1 MGGVLRGWCD
11 HHRED
16 NIHFHGKSVTY
27 VDKCVSEDV
36 TLKKS
41 TKWADN
47 RAQVS
52 VRSLCSAFSRR

>member
-1 MGGVLRGWCD
+1 MGRVLGAWCD

-16 NIHFHGKSVTY
+16 NIHFHGKSVTC
-27 VDKCVSEDV
+27 VDKHVNKDV

-47 RAQVS
+47 RLASGVCA
-52 VRSLCSAFSRR
+52 VP